1 MKSLKNVVTGTIM
14 AAVALSAGSI
24 TVYADDKTAE
34 RPSFVHGSVE
44 PQEFVDK
51 ASSAGI
57 VEVELAKLA
66 LSKSTMEEVRHFA
79 QIMLEDHA
87 AANAELRKLATA
99 KGLSMPDEPTLVKR
113 AKAYVLEMQAGKSFD
128 EDYANNQLKAH
139 TATLELFRRAANS
152 SDTDVKKLADAM
164 VPTLE
169 HHFSM
174 SQTLVDTVA
183 KNTATPSNTDTAS
196 EADDK
201 K

>member
-1 MKSLKNVVTGTIM
+1 MKYLKNVVTGTIM

-24 TVYADDKTAE
+24 TAYADDKTAE

-66 LSKSTMEEVRHFA
+66 LAKSTMAEVRHFA
-79 QIMLEDHA
+79 QIMIEDHT

-99 KGLSMPDEPTLVKR
+99 KGLSMPDEPTLMKR
-113 AKAYVLEMQAGKSFD
+113 SKAYVLEMQAMKSFD
-128 EDYANNQLKAH
+128 EDYAKNQLKAH
-139 TATLELFRRAANS
+139 TDTLELFRRAANS
-152 SDTDVKKLADAM
+152 SDNDVKKFADAM

-174 SQTLVDTVA
+174 SQTLVDSVA
-183 KNTATPSNTDTAS
+183 KSTATPQTGTAA
-196 EADDK
+196 EEDDK
-201 K
+201 N